1 MTLIRDY
8 FEFGRLILYVVG
20 IVQSNK
26 SLNPS
31 CFARPC
37 ATETVAHKLGR
48 FCWAIR
54 TSFHG
59 LNGTLIDN
67 RINQA
72 VLNGLTGRHEKV
84 ATRVLL
90 NTVKWLTGAIRQ
102 FLVQPFLE
110 IKNFFRLNFDI
121 NGLTLRPAKG
131 LVDHDSRIRQS

>member
-1 MTLIRDY
+1 MISCLKMTLNFKVFNFENTIWNY
-8 FEFGRLILYVVG
+8 FEFGCLILYVVG
-20 IVQSNK
+20 IVPSNK

-59 LNGTLIDN
+59 LNGALIDN

-72 VLNGLTGRHEKV
+72 VLNGLAGRHEKV
-84 ATRVLL
+84 AIRVLL
-90 NTVKWLTGAIRQ
+90 NSVQWLTGAIR
-102 FLVQPFLE
+102 
-110 IKNFFRLNFDI
+110 
-121 NGLTLRPAKG
+121 
-131 LVDHDSRIRQS
+131 

>member
-20 IVQSNK
+20 IVQNNK

-59 LNGTLIDN
+59 LNGALIDN

-72 VLNGLTGRHEKV
+72 VLNGLAGRHEKV
-84 ATRVLL
+84 AIRVLL
-90 NTVKWLTGAIRQ
+90 NSVQWLTGAIR
-102 FLVQPFLE
+102 
-110 IKNFFRLNFDI
+110 
-121 NGLTLRPAKG
+121 
-131 LVDHDSRIRQS
+131 

>member
-1 MTLIRDY
+1 MTLIRDC

-31 CFARPC
+31 CFSRPC

-54 TSFHG
+54 TSYHG

-72 VLNGLTGRHEKV
+72 VLNGLAGRHEKV
-84 ATRVLL
+84 AIRVLL
-90 NTVKWLTGAIRQ
+90 NSVQWLTGAIR
-102 FLVQPFLE
+102 
-110 IKNFFRLNFDI
+110 
-121 NGLTLRPAKG
+121 
-131 LVDHDSRIRQS
+131 